1 MGSERNQHFGD
12 HTIILNVRKRAS
24 ECLRLGRSQSTH
36 EDKKVHAWT
45 MELQATSHMMNSIGC
60 IGSMVIGNSLFYI
73 QTLRLPLRPRDSY
86 RKEVDG
92 SAPVKGICV
101 TS

>member
-1 MGSERNQHFGD
+1 MDYG
-12 HTIILNVRKRAS
+12 IAS
-24 ECLRLGRSQSTH
+24 
-36 EDKKVHAWT
+36 DKPYDEQCEHR
-45 MELQATSHMMNSIGC
+45 MSC
-60 IGSMVIGNSLFYI
+60 SMVIGISLFYI